1 MNWAVVAFLSCTSAS
16 TYNKVAKIMM
26 LPNISTVYQKTA
38 EMITTK
44 NDKVYC
50 MHMNT
55 IPASVTMHVM
65 SIEQATK
72 GLE

>member
-1 MNWAVVAFLSCTSAS
+1 MRLPR
-16 TYNKVAKIMM
+16 MM
-26 LPNISTVYQKTA
+26 LPNISTVYQKMA

-44 NDKVYC
+44 NDKAYC

-55 IPASVTMHVM
+55 IPASVTVHVM
-65 SIEQATK
+65 SIGRATK